1 MKRLGNFLSAA
12 SALVLAAT
20 AQSAKA
26 APDNDSTGDNTGEA
40 IIVTGTRQTGIR
52 AADSAAPISLID
64 SGTLTRVGQ
73 PNLNQALTQIAPSFA
88 AQQFG
93 GDVSNLTLSAR
104 LRGLS
109 PNHTLVLVNGKRRHN
124 TASFQVS
131 GGAFQGGAAPDID
144 LIPPSA
150 IARIEILTDG
160 AAAQYGSDAIA
171 GVINIILKDADHG
184 FNASATGGAYY
195 QGGGSSNAQSA
206 NLGTKLGEK
215 GFLNLTVQHRY
226 RGYSQQGGADRRVG
240 NVDGS
245 LLSGVPSSWGNIAGS
260 PNLNPILGDAQNYLT
275 TAFANAG
282 YDFGAVQAYANGSFS
297 RRVANSQQNYR
308 LPNRILKSD
317 GSYLYP
323 GGFVPLIGIHEQ
335 DYAGTVGLKGALGK
349 GTWDLSS
356 TYGKDQID
364 VWTLNSANAS
374 LYADTGYTPRNFY
387 DGQFSSS
394 QWTNNLD
401 LTYPVEVGFAEPL
414 HLAAGAEFRRETYGI
429 VQGDGPSIYKEG
441 PQAYPGFQPTD
452 AGRHSRR
459 AFSLYGDIS
468 AKPVAAWQVN
478 LAGRFEHYSDFGNAF
493 SFRANSRYDFGP
505 GFALRGTVNTGFRAP
520 NLGEQYYS
528 ATSVSPTSAV
538 VQLPANSDA
547 AKLLGFQNLKPER
560 STGISGGF
568 VAHPIPR
575 LTITADAYATWI
587 RNRIVATGTILGKS
601 GTTIVSQAVLDAV
614 AAHGNVL
621 DPAATYAGVSLFA
634 NGADT
639 RTLGAEFSVT
649 YPLSTAIGKLDL
661 SLAGSV
667 NDTKLTRNRLG
678 STLLNEGAVSNLETA
693 AAPYKVGLGGLLTS
707 GKLTVNLR
715 ETLYGPV
722 SARVS
727 PNSGATW
734 YTSRIAPSVITDLEV
749 GYKLSSAID
758 VAIGANNL
766 FNRKPP
772 LVPLIPGTVTATSGG
787 TLINGG
793 TVLNAPNTLS
803 PFGINGGYYYAR
815 LSIAL

>member
-1 MKRLGNFLSAA
+1 MKRLGKFLLTG

-20 AQSAKA
+20 AHSALA
-26 APDNDSTGDNTGEA
+26 AEAPEPAAQTPGEA

-64 SGTLTRVGQ
+64 AGTLTRVGQ

-93 GDVSNLTLSAR
+93 GDVANLTLSAR

-184 FNASATGGAYY
+184 FNASVTGGGYY
-195 QGGGSSNAQSA
+195 QGGGATNAQSA
-206 NLGTKLGEK
+206 NLGTKLGEG

-226 RGYSQQGGADRRVG
+226 RDFSQQGGADRRVG
-240 NVDGS
+240 NTDGTV
-245 LLSGVPSSWGNIAGS
+245 LSGVPASWGAIPGS
-260 PNLNPILGDAQNYLT
+260 PNLNPILGDARNYLT
-275 TAFANAG
+275 TAFVNAG
-282 YDFGAVQAYANGSFS
+282 YDFGVVQAYANGSFS
-297 RRVANSQQNYR
+297 RRVATANENYR

-317 GSYLYP
+317 GSYLFP
-323 GGFVPLIGIHEQ
+323 NGFVPQLGIKEE
-335 DYAGTVGLKGALGK
+335 DYAATVGIKGALGQ

-356 TYGKDQID
+356 TYGQDKID
-364 VWTLNSANAS
+364 VSTLNSANAS

-394 QWTNNLD
+394 QWTSNLD
-401 LTYPVEVGFAEPL
+401 LTYPVEIGFAEPL
-414 HLAAGAEFRRETYGI
+414 HLAAGAEYRRETYGI

-441 PQAYPGFQPTD
+441 GQSYPGFQPTD
-452 AGRHSRR
+452 AGSHARR
-459 AFSLYGDIS
+459 AVSLYGDIS

-478 LAGRFEHYSDFGNAF
+478 LAGRYEHYSDFGDAF
-493 SFRANSRYDFGP
+493 SFRANSRYDFSP

-528 ATSVSPTSAV
+528 ATNVSPTSAV

-568 VAHPIPR
+568 VAHPLAR
-575 LTITADAYATWI
+575 LTITGDVYATWI
-587 RNRIVATGTILGKS
+587 RNRIVGTGTILGKS
-601 GTTIVSQAVLDAV
+601 GTSIVSPAVLSAI

-621 DPAATYAGVSLFA
+621 DAAATYAGVSLFA

-639 RTLGAEFSVT
+639 RTLGAEFSAN
-649 YPLSTAIGKLDL
+649 YPVNTAIGKLDL
-661 SLAGSV
+661 SLSGSV
-667 NDTKLTRNRLG
+667 NNTKVTSNRLG
-678 STLLNEGAVSNLETA
+678 ATLFNEGAVSNLETA
-693 AAPYKVGLGGLLTS
+693 SAPYKVGLGGLLTS
-707 GKLTVNLR
+707 GRLTFNLR

-727 PNSGATW
+727 PNSGTTW
-734 YTSRIAPSVITDLEV
+734 YTSRVATTFITDLEV
-749 GYKLSSAID
+749 GYKLTRAID
-758 VAIGANNL
+758 VAFGANNL
-766 FNRKPP
+766 FNKKPP
-772 LVPLIPGTVTATSGG
+772 VVPLLAGSTNAASGG

-793 TVLNAPNTLS
+793 TVLNAPNTLA
-803 PFGINGGYYYAR
+803 PYGINGGYYYAR